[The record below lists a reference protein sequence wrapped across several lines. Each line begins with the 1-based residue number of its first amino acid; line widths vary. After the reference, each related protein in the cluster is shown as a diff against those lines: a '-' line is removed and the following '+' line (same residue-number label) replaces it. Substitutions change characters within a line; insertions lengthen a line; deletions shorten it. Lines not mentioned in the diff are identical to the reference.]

1 MGHDWTTSECSHV
14 PDGFGLDGRRSNLG
28 TLNDEPPTTQENNMI
43 STEDRLELVEK
54 SLAKQKRATLILG
67 CFLVAAI
74 SWGGAAE
81 VQRAEQMKISNW
93 PSFEKLKLDPV
104 EITTGTVLGR
114 PAPMLIRVV
123 DRSGADVDFK

>member
-1 MGHDWTTSECSHV
+1 
-14 PDGFGLDGRRSNLG
+14 
-28 TLNDEPPTTQENNMI
+28 MI

-81 VQRAEQMKISNW
+81 VNRAERMTLDSW
-93 PSFEKLKLDPV
+93 PPNNLTVELKNTNNQPFYVRPV
-104 EITTGTVLGR
+104 GPFGR
-114 PAPMLIRVV
+114 DLE
-123 DRSGADVDFK
+123 FK

>member
-1 MGHDWTTSECSHV
+1 
-14 PDGFGLDGRRSNLG
+14 
-28 TLNDEPPTTQENNMI
+28 MI

-81 VQRAEQMKISNW
+81 VKRAEMMSITSW
-93 PSFEKLKLDPV
+93 PSSLSVTPGMSNNVLKVKVVD
-104 EITTGTVLGR
+104 GLGR
-114 PAPMLIRVV
+114 P
-123 DRSGADVDFK
+123 VDFSK